1 MNRYSLPSGER
12 LQKGQTP
19 ATNCTLAAMKWAR
32 ARSLMPEMAHSGE
45 HHREACLI
53 SRSDY
58 FVIAD

>member
-19 ATNCTLAAMKWAR
+19 AMNCTFAAMKWEAPGR
-32 ARSLMPEMAHSGE
+32 LMPEMAHSGE